1 MNSLKAFALMAAW
14 TTFIAVVLY
23 SLGAHLHY
31 RDVFWALGIA
41 AVVLAAHMVNML
53 IYFKVAG
60 NTPYKW
66 FK

>member
-1 MNSLKAFALMAAW
+1 MKNLKAFSLMGIWTALIGFLLFSAQ
-14 TTFIAVVLY
+14 
-23 SLGAHLHY
+23 AHLHF
-31 RDVFWALGIA
+31 REIVWALGLSII
-41 AVVLAAHMVNML
+41 LLITHMINML